1 MAASVR
7 KMMAWRCSDYRIFY
21 KQSRAIITMVLSLRR
36 VNMTV
41 IRETNSLDWYRP
53 QGTHYWKSLP
63 GSVEGGMLS
72 TNITRLA

>member
-1 MAASVR
+1 MTSN
-7 KMMAWRCSDYRIFY
+7 SGIFY

-41 IRETNSLDWYRP
+41 VIVIEENRQSRLVLPADADPKLIKGNR
-53 QGTHYWKSLP
+53 YWKSLP
-63 GSVEGGMLS
+63 GMLS